1 MADCGLKLQ
10 KYPGFVISGRF
21 LRCWVGVLCL
31 GQILIAGPAPVTVSP
46 AVVTVRS
53 GNRQQF
59 IATFGATSG
68 PVTWSVNGITGGNPV
83 LGTITGSGLFT
94 APISDPGTALS
105 ITASITNPLASSTST
120 VGWQNPLP
128 VLLSLSPATVNV
140 GTFTV
145 TLNGSGF
152 VPGTYVSLNGASV
165 GGTVLSSGQITF
177 RATLTNPQSATVT
190 VCNPAPGAAASHPLT
205 LRALPPISVAVSP
218 ATATVRLGGIQTF
231 VATVANA
238 VDPSIVWSVNGQP
251 GGNDTVGW
259 VSTNGIYSGPATGRP
274 SSPIVVTATSQSN
287 PSASA
292 SATVTLQNPFPVI
305 QWMSPGLL
313 NHGSQLVT
321 VKGAGFVAGS
331 QVVCDGTP
339 LPTTFVSTTTLT
351 AGLVVLPNPA
361 GSLAF
366 QVSNPSPGPTTSAIW
381 VEPIAATAPVVSELA
396 AARFLEQ
403 ASWGPDAASIAHV
416 QAVGFGGWLDE
427 QMVAPMSLLAPTI
440 DNSNNLGP
448 QQNDFI
454 THALTGPDQL
464 RQRVAFAL
472 SQIFVV
478 SALKTGQPR
487 QIVPYE
493 NLLLTDALG
502 NFVDLFRDVTLS
514 PTMGVYLDMVNSDL
528 ANAVTGTA
536 PNENYAREM
545 MQLFSI
551 GTVLL
556 NVDGTPQLD
565 STGRPI
571 PTYDQPTI
579 AELARALTGW
589 TFPGP
594 VLRSGH
600 NPENYSGPMVPV
612 ETNHDLGAKTI
623 LNGQVLPPGQ
633 SAPVDLEAVVQAIA
647 QHPNVAPFISFRLIQ
662 HLVESNPSPDYVAR
676 ISQVFSQSG
685 GDLAQV
691 VRAIL
696 LDPEARQGDD
706 PSVPVPSTGG
716 HLREPLLYVI
726 NLLRAFYGNVS
737 TPHSVEALAQV
748 MGQQLFYPPTVFN
761 YYSPLY
767 RVGGGS
773 PGPEFQLMNSATA
786 LIRPNSVYELFTKQL
801 NGAVSFDLTSFTSLA
816 SSPPDLVDAVDHAL
830 LHGRLPMEVKSLIIS
845 ALRSTTDPLLRVR
858 TTIYLIA
865 TSGTYQVQ
873 H

>member
-1 MADCGLKLQ
+1 M
-10 KYPGFVISGRF
+10 
-21 LRCWVGVLCL
+21 
-31 GQILIAGPAPVTVSP
+31 AGPAPVTVSP
-46 AVVTVRS
+46 AVVAVRS
-53 GNRQQF
+53 GVSQQF
-59 IATFGATSG
+59 TATVGVTSG
-68 PVTWSVNGITGGNPV
+68 PVSWSVNGVPGGNPA
-83 LGTITGSGLFT
+83 LGIITPGGLFT
-94 APISDPGTALS
+94 APVSDPGVTLS
-105 ITASITNPLASSTST
+105 VTASITNPVASSTST
-120 VGWQNPLP
+120 VGWQNPQP
-128 VLLSLSPATVNV
+128 VLVSLSPASVNI
-140 GTFTV
+140 GTFSV

-152 VPGTYVSLNGASV
+152 VPGAYVTLNGVSV
-165 GGTVLSSGQITF
+165 GGSVLSPGKITF
-177 RATLTNPQSATVT
+177 QATLTNPQSATVT
-190 VCNPAPGAAASHPLT
+190 VCNPSPGASASHPLT
-205 LRALPPISVAVSP
+205 LKVLPPISVAVSP
-218 ATATVRLGGIQTF
+218 AVATVRLGGTQPL

-238 VDPSIVWSVNGQP
+238 VDPSVVWCVNGQP
-251 GGNDTVGW
+251 GGNETIGW
-259 VSTNGIYSGPATGRP
+259 VSTNGLY
-274 SSPIVVTATSQSN
+274 SSPTNQLPAGPVVVTAISKSN

-292 SATVTLQNPFPVI
+292 SARISLQNPLPVI
-305 QWMSPGLL
+305 RLLSPGLL
-313 NHGSQLVT
+313 NHGSQSVT
-321 VKGAGFVAGS
+321 VKGTGFVAGS
-331 QVVCDGTP
+331 QVICDGTP
-339 LPTTFVSTTTLT
+339 LPTTFISPTTLT

-361 GSLAF
+361 GALAF
-366 QVSNPSPGPTTSAIW
+366 QVANPAPGPSTSPIW
-381 VEPIAATAPVVSELA
+381 VQPIAAAAPLVSELA

-427 QMVAPMSLLAPTI
+427 QMAATASLLTPTS
-440 DNSNNLGP
+440 DASNNLGP

-454 THALTGPDQL
+454 MHALTGPDQL

-502 NFVDLFRDVTLS
+502 DFVDLFRDVTLS

-551 GTVLL
+551 GTTLL
-556 NVDGTPQLD
+556 NPDGTPQLD
-565 STGRPI
+565 SSGEPI

-579 AELARALTGW
+579 AQLARALTGW

-594 VLRSGH
+594 VLRTGH

-612 ETNHDLGAKTI
+612 ESNHDSGAKTI

-633 SAPVDLEAVVQAIA
+633 SAAADLEAVVQAIA
-647 QHPNVAPFISFRLIQ
+647 QHPNVAPFVSLRLIQ
-662 HLVESNPSPDYVAR
+662 NLVESNPSPGYVAR
-676 ISQVFSQSG
+676 ISQAFVQSG
-685 GDLAQV
+685 GNLGQV

-696 LDPEARQGDD
+696 LDSEARQGDD
-706 PSVPVPSTGG
+706 PSQPLSPGSG

-726 NLLRAFYGNVS
+726 NLLRAFYGTVS
-737 TPHSVEALAQV
+737 APNSVKALAQV

-767 RVGGGS
+767 QVGGGLS
-773 PGPEFQLMNSATA
+773 GPEFQLMNSATA

-801 NGAVSFDLTSFTSLA
+801 NGAVSFDLTPFTSLA

-830 LHGRLPMEVKSLIIS
+830 LHGRLTMEIKSLIVS
-845 ALRSTTDPLLRVR
+845 ALRSTTDPVLRVR

>member
-1 MADCGLKLQ
+1 MA
-10 KYPGFVISGRF
+10 S
-21 LRCWVGVLCL
+21 LCL
-31 GQILIAGPAPVTVSP
+31 GQFLFAGPSPITLSP
-46 AVVTVRS
+46 AVVAVRS
-53 GNRQQF
+53 GTSQQF
-59 IATFGATSG
+59 VATVGATNGS
-68 PVTWSVNGITGGNPV
+68 VSWSVNGVPGGNLNV
-83 LGTITGSGLFT
+83 GTITPSGLFT
-94 APISDPGTALS
+94 APISDPKATLT
-105 ITASITNPLASSTST
+105 ITAGITNPVASSTAV

-128 VLLSLSPATVNV
+128 NLVSLTPASVNV

-152 VPGTYVSLNGASV
+152 VPGAYVSLNGASV
-165 GGTVLSSGQITF
+165 GGNVLSSGKMTF
-177 RATLTNPQSATVT
+177 QATLTNAQSATVT
-190 VCNPAPGAAASHPLT
+190 VCNPAPGASASHPLT
-205 LRALPPISVAVSP
+205 LKVMPPISLVVSP
-218 ATATVRLGGIQTF
+218 SVSVVRLRGTQAFI
-231 VATVANA
+231 ATVANA
-238 VDPSIVWSVNGQP
+238 VDTSVVWSVNGLP

-259 VSTNGIYSGPATGRP
+259 IGTNGVYTAP
-274 SSPIVVTATSQSN
+274 STQLPTTPVVVTAKSSSN
-287 PSASA
+287 PAAFASV
-292 SATVTLQNPFPVI
+292 TVSLQNPVPAI
-305 QWMSPGLL
+305 QWMNPGTL

-321 VKGAGFVAGS
+321 VTGTGFVPGS
-331 QVVCDGTP
+331 QVICDGTP
-339 LPTTFVSTTTLT
+339 LPTSFVSPTTLT

-366 QVSNPSPGPTTSAIW
+366 QVTNPAPGATTSPIW
-381 VEPIAATAPVVSELA
+381 VQPITASLPVVSELA

-427 QMVAPMSLLAPTI
+427 QLAAPPSLFAPTN
-440 DNSNNLGP
+440 DASNNLGP

-454 THALTGPDQL
+454 VHALLGQDQL

-487 QIVPYE
+487 QMVPYQ
-493 NLLLTDALG
+493 NLMLTDALG

-528 ANAVTGTA
+528 ANRTTGTA

-551 GTVLL
+551 GTTLL
-556 NVDGTPQLD
+556 NPDGTPQLD
-565 STGRPI
+565 SAGRPI
-571 PTYDQPTI
+571 PTYDQTTI
-579 AELARALTGW
+579 SQLARALTGW

-600 NPENYSGPMVPV
+600 NPENYQGQMIPV
-612 ETNHDLGAKTI
+612 EANHDSGAKTI
-623 LNGQVLPPGQ
+623 LNGQVLPAGQ
-633 SAPVDLEAVVQAIA
+633 SAAVDLEAVVQTVA
-647 QHPNVAPFISFRLIQ
+647 QHPNVAPFISLRLIRN
-662 HLVESNPSPDYVAR
+662 LVESNPSPDYVAR
-676 ISQVFSQSG
+676 ISQVFIQSG
-685 GDLAQV
+685 GNLAQV

-706 PSVPVPSTGG
+706 PTLPVPSDGG

-726 NLLRAFYGNVS
+726 NLLRAFYGTVS
-737 TPHSVEALAQV
+737 APHSVEALAQV

-767 RVGGGS
+767 QVGGGL
-773 PGPEFQLMNSATA
+773 PAPEFQLMNSATA
-786 LIRPNSVYELFTKQL
+786 LIRPNSVYQLFTKQL
-801 NGAVSFDLTSFTSLA
+801 NGAVSFDLTPFTSLA

-830 LHGRLPMEVKSLIIS
+830 LHGRLPMEIKSLIVS

-865 TSGTYQVQ
+865 TSGAYQVQ

>member
-1 MADCGLKLQ
+1 MADRRLRLQ
-10 KYPGFVISGRF
+10 KCPGTVLTGRF
-21 LRCWVGVLCL
+21 FRCWAGIFCL
-31 GQILIAGPAPVTVSP
+31 GHFLIAGPAPITVSP
-46 AVVTVRS
+46 AVVAVRS
-53 GNRQQF
+53 ASSQQF

-68 PVTWSVNGITGGNPV
+68 PVNWSVNGVPGGNLV
-83 LGTITGSGLFT
+83 LGTITPTGLFT
-94 APISDPGTALS
+94 APASDPGTTLS
-105 ITASITNPLASSTST
+105 VTASITNPVASSTST

-128 VLLSLSPATVNV
+128 VLVSLSPASVNI

-145 TLNGSGF
+145 TLSGSGF
-152 VPGTYVSLNGASV
+152 VPGSYVSLNGVAV
-165 GGTVLSSGQITF
+165 DGTVLSSGQITF
-177 RATLTNPQSATVT
+177 QATLTNAQSATVI
-190 VCNPAPGAAASHPLT
+190 VCNPAPGASASHPLT
-205 LRALPPISVAVSP
+205 LKVLPPISVVVSP
-218 ATATVRLGGIQTF
+218 AAAAVRLGGIQTF
-231 VATVANA
+231 MATVANA
-238 VDPSIVWSVNGQP
+238 VAPSIVWSVNGQP
-251 GGNDTVGW
+251 GGNATVGW
-259 VSTNGIYSGPATGRP
+259 VTTNGVYSGPATQLP
-274 SSPIVVTATSQSN
+274 STPVVVTATSTSN
-287 PSASA
+287 PSAYA
-292 SATVTLQNPFPVI
+292 SGTVTLQNPLPVI
-305 QWMSPGLL
+305 QWLSPGTL

-321 VKGAGFVAGS
+321 VKGTGFVAGS
-331 QVVCDGTP
+331 QVICDGTP
-339 LPTTFVSTTTLT
+339 LPTTFVSPTTLT

-366 QVSNPSPGPTTSAIW
+366 QVSNPAPGSTTSPIW
-381 VEPIAATAPVVSELA
+381 VQPITAAAPVVSELA

-427 QMVAPMSLLAPTI
+427 QMAASVSLLTPTT
-440 DNSNNLGP
+440 DTSNNLGP

-487 QIVPYE
+487 QIVPYQ

-502 NFVDLFRDVTLS
+502 TFADLFRDVTLS

-528 ANAVTGTA
+528 ANAATGTA

-551 GTVLL
+551 GTTLL
-556 NVDGTPQLD
+556 NPDGTPQLD
-565 STGRPI
+565 ASGRPI

-579 AELARALTGW
+579 AQLARALTGW

-594 VLRSGH
+594 VLRTGH

-612 ETNHDLGAKTI
+612 ESNHDLGAKTI

-633 SAPVDLEAVVQAIA
+633 SAAVDLETVVQAVA
-647 QHPNVAPFISFRLIQ
+647 QHPNVAPFISLRLIQ
-662 HLVESNPSPDYVAR
+662 HLVESNPSADYVAR
-676 ISQVFSQSG
+676 ISQVFTQSG
-685 GDLAQV
+685 GNLAQV

-706 PSVPVPSTGG
+706 PSAAVASTGG

-726 NLLRAFYGNVS
+726 NLLRAFYGTVS
-737 TPHSVEALAQV
+737 APNSVKALAQV

-767 RVGGGS
+767 QVSSGL

-801 NGAVSFDLTSFTSLA
+801 NGAVSFDLTPFTSLA

-830 LHGRLPMEVKSLIIS
+830 LHGRLPMEIKSLIVS
-845 ALRSTTDPLLRVR
+845 ALRSTTDPVLRVR